1 MKVRECCLAEPSCYI
16 LHSQVHTALKCTYVR
31 IHGNLRAST
40 CFNQWNL
47 QCMHVKFIMADLWRS
62 TEQLFKIWGK
72 STKVWSFST
81 KSHRI
86 YINAS
91 FQISKAQNFI
101 QHHNSRGRRC
111 ETFLTNVHGLN
122 FFNPNCLNTHSGIFN
137 KWRSAVTWLHLNFWD
152 YEPWTVYRKDPFW
165 VLNSGIYI
173 INKFICKLQYFF
185 VSKI

>member
-1 MKVRECCLAEPSCYI
+1 MKSHRLCNACM
-16 LHSQVHTALKCTYVR
+16 
-31 IHGNLRAST
+31 
-40 CFNQWNL
+40 WNL
-47 QCMHVKFIMADLWRS
+47 SWQTFGGRQSSCSKFEENRPKL
-62 TEQLFKIWGK
+62 
-72 STKVWSFST
+72 WSFST

-91 FQISKAQNFI
+91 FQISKALNFI
-101 QHHNSRGRRC
+101 QHHNSTGRRC

-137 KWRSAVTWLHLNFWD
+137 KWRSAVTGLHLNFWD
-152 YEPWTVYRKDPFW
+152 YKLWTVYRKDPVW

-173 INKFICKLQYFF
+173 INKFICKLRYLF